1 MLCDRLKFKR
11 KVNYPHYVELVK
23 AQVQVLLSMMD
34 VVFGIDGCIDT
45 MKG

>member
-1 MLCDRLKFKR
+1 MFVYVCTACVR
-11 KVNYPHYVELVK
+11 HYVELVK
-23 AQVQVLLSMMD
+23 DQVQVLLSMMD